1 MQNVSFTDF
10 LWMVN
15 KSSVVSLLDH
25 DNGPVSFGGAS
36 GKESSCQCRRRG
48 FDPWM
53 GKIPWSRQWHPT
65 LRFLPENSHGQRS
78 LMGCSSWG
86 HKESD
91 ATE

>member
-1 MQNVSFTDF
+1 MQNVAFTDF

-15 KSSVVSLLDH
+15 KSSLVSLLDR
-25 DNGPVSFGGAS
+25 DNGPVSFGGAN
-36 GKESSCQCRRRG
+36 GKESSCQCRRHG

-53 GKIPWSRQWHPT
+53 GKMTWSRQWHPT

-91 ATE
+91 TTE